1 MEENP
6 NAGLHHEDSDAELE
20 YDEDGNPIPPPKSKV
35 HFLFI
40 NVPSNIY
47 K

>member
-6 NAGLHHEDSDAELE
+6 NAGLQDDTSDQEIE

-35 HFLFI
+35 CFI
-40 NVPSNIY
+40 F
-47 K
+47 

>member
-6 NAGLHHEDSDAELE
+6 NAGLQHEDSDCDLE

-35 HFLFI
+35 ELWL
-40 NVPSNIY
+40 
-47 K
+47 